1 MNSDLRRFFPEV
13 SIDFF
18 LKRQPS
24 YSWILFDGKLG
35 RSILSWRSACWII
48 QVPCIVTL
56 IHQFF
61 FKLFDR
67 DLKDFSPQLSVL
79 IGFLMNP
86 NNTWGKFVCVQFLSN
101 WILGD
106 VFLGQCF
113 VHICPQSSSLFVRF
127 FPGVSTFIGY
137 SWSVALWFPEP
148 GYVVRCRRR
157 CTGSLV

>member
-1 MNSDLRRFFPEV
+1 MNSVLRRFFPEV

-113 VHICPQSSSLFVRF
+113 VHSRRHFSFASFQGSVLFSDTAEV
-127 FPGVSTFIGY
+127 VLQKLS
-137 SWSVALWFPEP
+137 AP
-148 GYVVRCRRR
+148 GYVVSCCRR
-157 CTGSLV
+157 CTGNLV

>member
-1 MNSDLRRFFPEV
+1 MNSVPRRFFPEV

-18 LKRQPS
+18 LKREPS
-24 YSWILFDGKLG
+24 YSWKVYDEKLG
-35 RSILSWRSACWII
+35 RSTLSWRSPCWII
-48 QVPCIVTL
+48 KVLCIVTL

-61 FKLFDR
+61 FKLFGR

-127 FPGVSTFIGY
+127 FPGVSTFRY
-137 SWSVALWFPEP
+137 SWSVAFWFPGP

-157 CTGSLV
+157 CTGNLV

>member
-1 MNSDLRRFFPEV
+1 MNSVPRRFFPEV
-13 SIDFF
+13 SGDFF
-18 LKRQPS
+18 LECQPV
-24 YSWILFDGKLG
+24 YSWIVYDEKLG
-35 RSILSWRSACWII
+35 RSTLSWRSPCWII
-48 QVPCIVTL
+48 KVLCIVTL

-61 FKLFDR
+61 FKLFGC

-113 VHICPQSSSLFVRF
+113 VHSRRHFSFASFQGSVLLSDTAEVLLMW
-127 FPGVSTFIGY
+127 FPG
-137 SWSVALWFPEP
+137 P

>member
-1 MNSDLRRFFPEV
+1 MNSDLNRLFPEV
-13 SIDFF
+13 PIDFF
-18 LKRQPS
+18 LKRQSS
-24 YSWILFDGKLG
+24 YSWKVYVEKLG
-35 RSILSWRSACWII
+35 RSTLSWRSACRTIH
-48 QVPCIVTL
+48 VPCIVSL
-56 IHQFF
+56 FHQFF

-113 VHICPQSSSLFVRF
+113 VHSRRHFSFASFQGSVLSSDTAEVL
-127 FPGVSTFIGY
+127 
-137 SWSVALWFPEP
+137 LMWFSEP

-157 CTGSLV
+157 CTGNLV